1 MYIPHLSAL
10 LVLLAVSTAF
20 AEQDGGY
27 DQLPLEQ
34 IEWHQQ
40 MISEGFADV
49 IDPQVMSR
57 SSHSEILNSYKHL
70 DPKKWVPSNLLK
82 EAVLYFDLNKSKFK
96 NKNYISVVDFSPRS
110 NNYRFFL
117 IDLKTGTVERYRT
130 THGLGSDKN
139 DDGYAE
145 IFGNEIGSGKSSLG
159 YVRTA
164 EVYYGDFGR
173 SLRLDGLSSSNS
185 NIRARAVVF
194 HGWDGVK
201 EANVVQKLSRGCI
214 TMDWNFKDTVL
225 DKIKHGSF
233 MHVGLSK

>member
-40 MISEGFADV
+40 MISEEFADV

-57 SSHSEILNSYKHL
+57 SSQSEILNSYKHL